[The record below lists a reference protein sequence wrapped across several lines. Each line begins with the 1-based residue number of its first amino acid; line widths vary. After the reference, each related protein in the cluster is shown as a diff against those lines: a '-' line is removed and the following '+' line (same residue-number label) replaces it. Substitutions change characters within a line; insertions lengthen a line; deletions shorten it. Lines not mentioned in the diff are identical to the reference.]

1 MTSTIRHER
10 DDHGVVTLTLDD
22 PNASANTMHRGFQA
36 DLVATAQRLR
46 DERDDITG
54 IILTS
59 AKSTFFAGGNLN
71 ELIAAGPDDV
81 ADVVASSNEMKAAMR
96 SIETLGVPVVAALN
110 GAALGGGFELALM
123 CHRRIAVDNPRTR
136 LGQPEVSLG
145 LLPGAGG
152 VVRSVRLLGVMSA
165 LQDVLVQGQQYSVD
179 KALELGIID
188 QVVAD
193 ESTML
198 AEARAWIAA
207 HPESFQ
213 PWDAPGY
220 RMPGGTPAHPKLAST
235 LPAVAS
241 TLAAQTKGA
250 HYDAPH
256 HIMAAAVEGA
266 QVPFERA
273 TEIETAYFADLVC
286 NSPQS
291 VNMTQA
297 FFFDLQAINKG
308 GSRPDGHAPWQAS
321 RVAVLGAGMMGA
333 GIAYQCARSGIEVV
347 LFDVS
352 HDAAERGK
360 DYSRGLVAKG
370 IERGKV
376 SQDKGDALLA
386 RITTTDDPAATAG
399 CDLMIEAV
407 FEAPDVKADVYD
419 QVVPHLADDALLCSN
434 TSTLPITQ
442 LATTVA
448 RPSDFIGLHFFSP
461 VDKMPLIEI
470 VVGEQT
476 SDAALARAFD
486 VVMQLRKT
494 PIVVNDSRGF
504 FTSRVIGTFLNQ
516 AIEMVAEGVNPV
528 MIERAGLK
536 AGYPAPPLQLQ
547 DELTLT
553 LPRKIEAAAAAAARE
568 AGVEHESGAAFA
580 VYDRMVTEFGREGR
594 KGGAGFY
601 DYDESGRRTQLWPGL
616 WEHFGADTDS
626 HRRDGDD
633 ELLDD
638 LAERM
643 LFAEA
648 LETVKCLD
656 EGVVRTFADANIGSI
671 FGIGFPAWTGGVA
684 QYIDGYAGGTTGF
697 VARCKELADRYG
709 DTFVPPDSLVAKA
722 ESGEPL
728 RPAGAA

>member
-1 MTSTIRHER
+1 MTSTIRYER
-10 DDHGVVTLTLDD
+10 DDQGVVTLTLDD

-46 DERDDITG
+46 DERDDVTG

-71 ELIAAGPDDV
+71 ELIAAGPDDID
-81 ADVVASSNEMKAAMR
+81 DVVASGNEIKAAMR
-96 SIETLGVPVVAALN
+96 SIETLGVPVVAAIN

-123 CHRRIAVDNPRTR
+123 CHHRIALDNPRTR
-136 LGQPEVSLG
+136 VGQPEVSLG

-165 LQDVLVQGQQYSVD
+165 LQDVLVQGQQYPVA
-179 KALELGIID
+179 KAAELGLID

-193 ESTML
+193 EAAML
-198 AEARAWIAA
+198 AAAHAWIVAN
-207 HPESFQ
+207 PESVQ

-220 RMPGGTPAHPKLAST
+220 RMPGGTPSHPKLAST

-286 NSPQS
+286 NSQQS

-308 GSRPDGHAPWQAS
+308 GSRPDGHEPFKAS
-321 RVAVLGAGMMGA
+321 RAAVLGAGMMGA
-333 GIAYQCARSGIEVV
+333 GIAYQCAKSGIEVV

-352 HDAAERGK
+352 MEAAERGK
-360 DYSRGLVAKG
+360 DYARGLVAKG
-370 IERGKV
+370 VERGKV
-376 SQDKGDALLA
+376 SQGAGESLLD
-386 RITTTDDPAATAG
+386 RITTTDDPSATDG

-407 FEAPDVKADVYD
+407 FEAPDVKADVYAK
-419 QVVPHLADDALLCSN
+419 VIPHLADDALLCSN

-442 LATTVA
+442 LATSVD
-448 RPSDFIGLHFFSP
+448 RPDDFIGLHFFSP

-553 LPRKIEAAAAAAARE
+553 LARKIEAATAAAAKAE
-568 AGVEHESGAAFA
+568 GLDYEPGAAFA
-580 VYDRMVTEFGREGR
+580 VYDRMVEEFGREGR
-594 KGGAGFY
+594 SGGAGFY

-626 HRRDGDD
+626 HRHDGDD
-633 ELLDD
+633 ELIED

-648 LETVKCLD
+648 LETVKCFD
-656 EGVVRTFADANIGSI
+656 EGVLRTFADANIGSI

-684 QYIDGYAGGTTGF
+684 QYIDGYEGGTTGF

-709 DTFVPPDSLVAKA
+709 DTFVPPASLAAKA

-728 RPAGAA
+728 RAADAA